1 MIKIEREMKAK
12 TIVKE
17 TRIIGL
23 EYQAS
28 LNSDGCITLRAYNP
42 NDRDSDEIIILS
54 QGETRAIFK
63 LMNQLENITSN
74 KLPF

>member
-1 MIKIEREMKAK
+1 MIKIEREMNSK
-12 TIVKE
+12 TVVKE
-17 TRIIGL
+17 TQVIWS
-23 EYQAS
+23 EHQAS

-42 NDRDSDEIIILS
+42 TNRDKDEIIILS

-63 LMNQLENITSN
+63 LMNQLENITRN